1 VAAIIYSLCA
11 ALALGVAVLLWRQY
25 AKSRSRLAF
34 WIACCFTGLAA
45 NNVLLVIDK
54 LVVPDTDLV
63 LLRHGIA
70 LVSMSLLLFGL
81 IYEEE

>member
-11 ALALGVAVLLWRQY
+11 LLALGVAVLLWRHY
-25 AKSRSRLAF
+25 ARTRSRLAF

-45 NNVLLVIDK
+45 NNVVLVIDK
-54 LVVPDTDLV
+54 LVVPASDLQ

-81 IYEEE
+81 IYEED